1 MKKNSVLRR
10 IIPFVLMIAM
20 MFTFACDKDS
30 GGTENDTGNV
40 QAAKTSGTVP
50 RADAM
55 TLINSISSGEKM
67 YKFSYIDPDPSFDG
81 FRGDRAGL
89 FRETYD
95 RRMIIE
101 YEEDYYYY
109 EPETEGFTHFS
120 FNRYT
125 DDQYTYSVGGVF
137 LETPDGGHLVRG
149 WKFITDEF
157 NKQLEGEIT
166 HDDLTLD
173 ETVMVHISRDSEV
186 IASYPCP
193 DELPLG
199 MDFRTQ
205 YLSDA
210 DGYQYI
216 FDTAGE
222 DKILVFS
229 PEAEYLFSL
238 DEPEDNLNPLFLM
251 RDNDGNVG
259 YVYMLLDDSKT
270 SDGFFCLR
278 TIDIENQCWS
288 DIEDCKKIPVLATH
302 INGEGVKKL
311 MFGGGLDYYYVD
323 KYGIIGRNEGDTKT
337 DLLLNWLDVGL
348 SYDEI
353 AAISI
358 YSPELIFL
366 ALYNPGGEGY
376 KYGKIE
382 LVTTESVY
390 GKGGKPTP
398 LKIAVD
404 KANNPSAAVILD
416 YAASFIRSD
425 YGCPVEIVDY
435 TDEGTRTANQV
446 LLRDISS
453 GNGPDMVVFGGGL
466 SYEVLNKSGA
476 FVDLYKLGGK
486 DTDDLLPCVRKPF
499 ENDKGELNRLIFSF
513 AIANVAGSKGNVK
526 SPMTVDDLIKLNS
539 SLGNGQYLT
548 YVTDLTDT
556 SKQADMLF
564 EKLIPNTLNQYVD
577 YDNNTIDTNG
587 LGELM
592 KLCKDAK
599 VYGVEWIFVDPN
611 LFRDGTIA
619 LDISEVY
626 DPAQLLIN
634 RYLNFSKEDLEY
646 IGYPGIGTASVRP
659 YNSLAILSS
668 SKNQKMAWEL
678 LSHML
683 DCQAERYSTCEEQ
696 DLVKG
701 SNAFPATYSGINALF
716 DRLSMM
722 QFLFDGGYSK
732 SSNGKEYYG
741 ININAFELS
750 EEEPMKTDCIAYS
763 DDDKAALLDI
773 LENAKVCYTTD
784 AESISIIEEEASYY
798 FSGTKNLDEVLKL
811 IKNRVETRLA
821 E

>member
-1 MKKNSVLRR
+1 MDYDTISGNLSGDDNYIYFGGKRFTALSNGDYIKWGSYISNEDYEKFDNNREEYNSITPVTQCLFR
-10 IIPFVLMIAM
+10 INSSGDVIGRYDQPKELPEYTNINHRYVA
-20 MFTFACDKDS
+20 DKD
-30 GGTENDTGNV
+30 GYIYVADYDNV
-40 QAAKTSGTVP
+40 YV
-50 RADAM
+50 
-55 TLINSISSGEKM
+55 L
-67 YKFSYIDPDPSFDG
+67 
-81 FRGDRAGL
+81 
-89 FRETYD
+89 
-95 RRMIIE
+95 
-101 YEEDYYYY
+101 
-109 EPETEGFTHFS
+109 
-120 FNRYT
+120 
-125 DDQYTYSVGGVF
+125 
-137 LETPDGGHLVRG
+137 
-149 WKFITDEF
+149 
-157 NKQLEGEIT
+157 
-166 HDDLTLD
+166 
-173 ETVMVHISRDSEV
+173 
-186 IASYPCP
+186 
-193 DELPLG
+193 
-199 MDFRTQ
+199 
-205 YLSDA
+205 
-210 DGYQYI
+210 
-216 FDTAGE
+216 
-222 DKILVFS
+222 S
-229 PEAEYLFSL
+229 PECEYLFTLEIPSWH
-238 DEPEDNLNPLFLM
+238 DELSLM
-251 RDNDGNVG
+251 RDNDGNVY
-259 YVYMLLDDSKT
+259 YVYGEDN
-270 SDGFFCLR
+270 SDLSENNGLFNYVLQ
-278 TIDIENQCWS
+278 TIDIENQSWTNP
-288 DIEDCKKIPVLATH
+288 EECKKVPALATFIH
-302 INGEGVKKL
+302 GEGAKKL

-323 KYGIIGRNEGDTKT
+323 KYGIIGRNEGDTTT
-337 DLLLNWLDVGL
+337 DLLFSWLDVGL
-348 SYDEI
+348 SYDEV
-353 AAISI
+353 AAMSI
-358 YSPELIFL
+358 YSPELIFV
-366 ALYNPGGEGY
+366 ALYNQGGDGY

-390 GKGGKPTP
+390 GKGEKPTP

-466 SYEVLNKSGA
+466 SYEVLNKSGV

-548 YVTDLTDT
+548 YVTGLKDA

-564 EKLIPNTLNQYVD
+564 AKLIPNTLNQYID
-577 YDNNTIDTNG
+577 YDNSTVDTNG

-626 DPAQLLIN
+626 DPAQFLLN
-634 RYLNFSKEDLEY
+634 RYMNFSKEDLEY

-659 YNSLAILSS
+659 YNSLAILNS
-668 SKNQKMAWEL
+668 SKNQEMAWKL

-683 DCQAERYSTCEEQ
+683 DCQAERYLTCEEQ
-696 DLVKG
+696 YLVKG
-701 SNAFPATYSGINALF
+701 SNAFPASYSGINALF
-716 DRLSMM
+716 ERLSMM

-784 AESISIIEEEASYY
+784 AESIAIIEEEASYY
-798 FSGTKNLDEVLKL
+798 FSGAKSLDEVLKL